1 MGASYKHITSR
12 IGTVIAAD
20 GTGDLQVCFGS
31 SQKSKYWYFVTN
43 AANINKWARFKP
55 FIKNASYTDHYDDNN
70 SARRAGAASVNYGL
84 SAPSAQADFRNTMG
98 VSWPYANPSGGS
110 SEPLRV
116 QDFEGYNGEAAAP
129 VDPPGAI
136 DISLSSGAS
145 LSFGAYLAP
154 TPAGGDTMSWE
165 DLPASVGN
173 YNLCVIFSK
182 DANFSNTSGNLIAKT
197 STDKIGTSG
206 LVLDITNSELE
217 QLRSSNFKY
226 YYIVGRSTAL
236 NGLQDPGTNSA
247 TYLAL
252 PAPNDSNDLKNT
264 ITIRAAAVA
273 SVTISKYAT
282 AQSPSRANQ
291 FFPASPYVGPES
303 TPYDPD
309 DYLLQS
315 TAPYWFH
322 LALDITAGSSAFTIG
337 NAKLA
342 LSQTFNS
349 GSGFSTPVNCTLYNS
364 SFSQQTQIT
373 IPAGT
378 TQTVYLVAAAPLLG
392 LNQDGSRGG
401 AAANQ
406 YFSTRVKIYNG
417 NTMIDQSNEIR
428 VRNY

>member
-1 MGASYKHITSR
+1 MGASFKHITSR

-55 FIKNASYTDHYDDNN
+55 FRTNASYNDHYDSTN
-70 SARRAGAASVNYGL
+70 SARLAAAAAVNYGL
-84 SAPSAQADFRNTMG
+84 SAPSGQSNFLNTMG
-98 VSWPYANPSGGS
+98 NSWPYANPRGTSYN
-110 SEPLRV
+110 EPLRV
-116 QDFEGYNGEAAAP
+116 QDFEGYNGDAAAP

-145 LSFGAYLAP
+145 FSFGAYIAH
-154 TPAGGDTMSWE
+154 TQAGGDTIAWE

-173 YNLCVIFSK
+173 YYLCVIFSK
-182 DANFSNTSGNLIAKT
+182 NANFTGDLLAKT
-197 STDKIGTSG
+197 SSQKISNTG
-206 LVLDITNSELE
+206 LTLDITHSELE
-217 QLRSSNFKY
+217 QLRNSGYGY
-226 YYIVGRSTAL
+226 YYIVARSVTL
-236 NGLQDPGTNSA
+236 SGLVSPGTNSA

-282 AQSPSRANQ
+282 AESPTRALQ
-291 FFPASPYVGPES
+291 FFSASNYVGPES
-303 TPYDPD
+303 TPYDPS

-392 LNQDGSRGG
+392 LNQDGTRGG
-401 AAANQ
+401 AAADQ
-406 YFSTRVKIYNG
+406 YFATRVKVYNG